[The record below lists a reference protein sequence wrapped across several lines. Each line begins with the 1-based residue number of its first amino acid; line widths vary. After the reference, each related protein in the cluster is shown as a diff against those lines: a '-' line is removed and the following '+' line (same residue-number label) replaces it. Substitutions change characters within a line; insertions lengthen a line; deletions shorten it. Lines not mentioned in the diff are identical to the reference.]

1 MNRRSRRNNF
11 YQRNYPNYY
20 YNNDPYGMGMGGYY
34 NNYDYGAY
42 EEFDDPYEGMGDFDF
57 PNLTQMQQHL
67 FGNLQHAFQGM
78 LGQLG
83 DGDEEEDYNMNQ
95 TYEGLQPMG
104 TSNFQSFF
112 SMQGVG
118 PGTVISKSYSSKIDY
133 IDGQPHQECY
143 QSQSINQIGQ
153 DGHKISEKQ
162 EAYKNSRTGVQ
173 KAAHQR
179 ILDDKGIKQ
188 IRKRNINTGDQEEHN
203 IFKGMRED
211 EMDSFNKNFNDY
223 RNKIGFHKNYKY
235 LDSINPNKRGKS
247 QNYLGISNPKRN
259 PKRNVPQ
266 LGDGNNFPQYKKI
279 PNRKFKGN
287 K

>member
-20 YNNDPYGMGMGGYY
+20 YNNDPYGMGMGGNY

-57 PNLTQMQQHL
+57 PNLTQIQQHL

-104 TSNFQSFF
+104 ASNFQSFF

-133 IDGQPHQECY
+133 IDGQPHQEFY

-211 EMDSFNKNFNDY
+211 EMDTFNKNFNDY

-266 LGDGNNFPQYKKI
+266 LGDGNNFPQYRKI

>member
-1 MNRRSRRNNF
+1 MNRRPRRNNY
-11 YQRNYPNYY
+11 YQRNYPNY
-20 YNNDPYGMGMGGYY
+20 YNNDPYGMGMGEAY
-34 NNYDYGAY
+34 NNYGYDTY
-42 EEFDDPYEGMGDFDF
+42 EKFDDPYEGMEDFYF

-78 LGQLG
+78 FGQLG
-83 DGDEEEDYNMNQ
+83 DGDEEDYNMNQ
-95 TYEGLQPMG
+95 TYEGLQPVG
-104 TSNFQSFF
+104 ATNFQSFF

-118 PGTVISKSYSSKIDY
+118 PGTVISKSYSSKVDY

-143 QSQSINQIGQ
+143 QSQSVNQIGQ

-235 LDSINPNKRGKS
+235 LDSLNPNKRGKS
-247 QNYLGISNPKRN
+247 QSYLGVANPKRN
-259 PKRNVPQ
+259 IPQ
-266 LGDGNNFPQYKKI
+266 LGDGNNLPLYKKI
-279 PNRKFKGN
+279 PNRKYRGN